1 MIAVLGASG
10 RVGRHVAAGLAAAGV
25 PARALVRTPRRIDLP
40 IEPVG
45 ADLRCPDTL
54 PEALRGVERLLLLTP
69 HVPDQDL
76 LEAVAVEAALV
87 AGVRRIVKVSG
98 GPATLGRN
106 GTTATATAH
115 WRSEQRIERAALEF
129 AFLRPSFFMQNLL
142 ETAAPVVSRT
152 GVLTAPFGDAPIAM
166 VDARDIAA
174 CAVAALLDDRP
185 THQAWHLTGPRP
197 VTFPAIAADLRV
209 RNATVPLHVTAAALR
224 RRGQPAPA
232 IDHTVRMAAHLAA
245 GADGTVTDHVRRLTG
260 APPRTVEAF
269 LDEHRGAFAPATPL
283 ARLLSTTK
291 AA

>member
-10 RVGRHVAAGLAAAGV
+10 RVGRHVAVGLYDAGV
-25 PARALVRTPRRIDLP
+25 PARALVRNPDRVDLP
-40 IEPVG
+40 IEAAH
-45 ADLRCPDTL
+45 ADLRRTATL
-54 PEALRGVERLLLLTP
+54 TAALRGVERLLLLTP
-69 HVPDQDL
+69 QVPDQDL
-76 LEAVAVEAALV
+76 LEAAAVDAAVA

-98 GPATLGRN
+98 GPATLGPN

-115 WRSEQRIERAALEF
+115 WRGEQRIERAALEF

-142 ETAAPVVSRT
+142 ETAAPGVSRT
-152 GVLTAPFGDAPIAM
+152 GVLSGPFGDAPIAM
-166 VDARDIAA
+166 VDARDVAA

-185 THQAWHLTGPRP
+185 CHDAWHLTGPRP
-197 VTFPAIAADLRV
+197 VTFPAIAEDLGV
-209 RNATVPLHVTAAALR
+209 RHATVPLSVTAAGLR
-224 RRGQPAPA
+224 RRAAPAP
-232 IDHTVRMAAHLAA
+232 TVEHSLRMAAYLAS
-245 GADGTVTDHVRRLTG
+245 GADGVVTDHVRRLAG